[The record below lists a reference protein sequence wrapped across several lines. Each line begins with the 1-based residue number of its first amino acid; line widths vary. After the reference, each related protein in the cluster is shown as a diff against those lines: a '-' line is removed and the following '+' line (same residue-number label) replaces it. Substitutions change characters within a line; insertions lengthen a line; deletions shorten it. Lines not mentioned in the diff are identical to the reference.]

1 MDRVMKG
8 SRRTTEAMGLA
19 DETGLGRYIEVLLIY
34 IIQRTTLN
42 LFNRKWNVV
51 AGVSEGSEVGW

>member
-1 MDRVMKG
+1 MKG

-34 IIQRTTLN
+34 IIQRRTLN